1 MSLYLLAPSNSVF
14 YQGSKTRRFSTGHP
28 KNLQTFITSS
38 ADSTIRYILTLLE
51 FSQFIDRQM
60 DRIWDLEDKQ
70 KQKSVIVI
78 KSKERGA
85 RTRVNA
91 CAYSQD
97 GNMIGGGEPFSVVA
111 VEQ

>member
-1 MSLYLLAPSNSVF
+1 MTSVSGHVGELSSCAWHPRNS
-14 YQGSKTRRFSTGHP
+14 
-28 KNLQTFITSS
+28 QTFITSS

-51 FSQFIDRQM
+51 FSRFTDRRM
-60 DRIWDLEDKQ
+60 DRIWDLEDKR

-97 GNMIGGGEPFSVVA
+97 GNMIGGGEPFFQL
-111 VEQ
+111 EQ

>member
-1 MSLYLLAPSNSVF
+1 
-14 YQGSKTRRFSTGHP
+14 
-28 KNLQTFITSS
+28 
-38 ADSTIRYILTLLE
+38 
-51 FSQFIDRQM
+51 M
-60 DRIWDLEDKQ
+60 DRIWDVEDKR

-97 GNMIGGGEPFSVVA
+97 GNIIGGGKTYSLLILDSPTVTQDVRCC
-111 VEQ
+111 

>member
-1 MSLYLLAPSNSVF
+1 MTSVS
-14 YQGSKTRRFSTGHP
+14 GHVGELSSSAWHP
-28 KNLQTFITSS
+28 KNSQTFITGS

-51 FSQFIDRQM
+51 FSRFIDRRM
-60 DRIWDLEDKQ
+60 DRIWDLEDKR

-91 CAYSQD
+91 CAYSQE
-97 GNMIGGGEPFSVVA
+97 IGGGGPFSVVA